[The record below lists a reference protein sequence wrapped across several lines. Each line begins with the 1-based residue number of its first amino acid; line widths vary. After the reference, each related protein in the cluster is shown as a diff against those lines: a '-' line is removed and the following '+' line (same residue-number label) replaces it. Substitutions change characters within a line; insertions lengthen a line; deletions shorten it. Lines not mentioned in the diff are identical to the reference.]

1 MKRIISILAIA
12 LLTLSGPAFAHGDMD
27 HVMGT
32 VTKIVGNVVTVEKD
46 GKNTEVVLAPF
57 TTYEA
62 NGTVGKQTDLLV
74 GARVVIHAM
83 KMDGKET
90 AHTVRLVHPHK

>member
-32 VTKIVGNVVTVEKD
+32 VTK
-46 GKNTEVVLAPF
+46 

-74 GARVVIHAM
+74 GDRVVIHAM